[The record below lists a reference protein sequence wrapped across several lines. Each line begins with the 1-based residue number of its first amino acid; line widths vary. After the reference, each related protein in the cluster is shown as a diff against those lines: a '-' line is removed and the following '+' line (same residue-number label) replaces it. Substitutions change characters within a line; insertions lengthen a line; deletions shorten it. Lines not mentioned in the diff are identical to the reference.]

1 MMYMHSNNETDKTI
15 DVSRIANTSS
25 FAARQFRSR
34 ERNCVGTTRPGPGAA
49 RHSTRARC
57 VCVCVY
63 AVSVVGRWRWRWRR
77 SESDRL
83 AAAAAG
89 FSLILAVTA
98 RQGQPTNGPGVLPI
112 AAAIHLAPFYACIMF
127 ILLILGWLARLGS
140 RVVSVLDAGAERP
153 GFKSQSRRCRVTVV
167 GKLFTPIVPLFT
179 KQRNW

>member
-1 MMYMHSNNETDKTI
+1 MMYIHSNNETDKTT

-34 ERNCVGTTRPGPGAA
+34 ERNCMGATRPGPGAA
-49 RHSTRARC
+49 RHSTRGRVVC
-57 VCVCVY
+57 VCVCVCML
-63 AVSVVGRWRWRWRR
+63 SVVGRWRWRR

-83 AAAAAG
+83 AAAAAAG

-127 ILLILGWLARLGS
+127 ILLILGWLGS
-140 RVVSVLDAGAERP
+140 RVVSVLD
-153 GFKSQSRRCRVTVV
+153 
-167 GKLFTPIVPLFT
+167 
-179 KQRNW
+179 